1 MGKELRNA
9 IKRIAVLVMAFVL
22 VSAAVSPA
30 LAAPVKKA
38 PSLNAN
44 EVTIVVGKSFNF
56 NIDNKIKGST
66 YKWRTTNKD
75 VAVVNEKNGVVTGVG
90 KGTTNVFC
98 QIKVEGKSYLLRAK
112 IHVLKPAVS
121 LTIAN
126 PVEAL
131 DVGKYYRLKTEI
143 IPKTSNDIVTWS
155 SSDDSI
161 VKVDSD
167 GSFAAKKPGT
177 VTITATTVSGRK
189 DSVTI
194 KILGDVSET
203 DDGDKPDD
211 VVEDTDEKPEEEID
225 LGDIVYEEN
234 FETSIGAFVSRGS
247 AKIGRTTAGK
257 AAEGKGYMAIT
268 GRTANWNGAMVNVTD
283 KVVPGATYHVTGW
296 VRYTSGDDY
305 ETLKITQQADTRNG
319 EEYIDITGEVEVK
332 KGEWTQVSGVMVV
345 PPSATKSQVYFEALS
360 LIDFYADHLVIR
372 EVVADI
378 IEEDLSGIKPA
389 EVGDIVYR
397 NDFEG
402 DKVLDARGS
411 SQRTITTKEAY
422 KGKSS
427 LEVTRT
433 AGWDGAGVRF
443 VSANDIEILSL
454 YGRTVEASFY
464 VKYTEGPDEV
474 QFKLNNKMEKAED
487 SDNILSQIAVKKGE
501 WTLIN
506 AECYIAEKTAGNLIF
521 VETEGDVALTFYIDD
536 VEIKVVK

>member
-1 MGKELRNA
+1 
-9 IKRIAVLVMAFVL
+9 
-22 VSAAVSPA
+22 
-30 LAAPVKKA
+30 
-38 PSLNAN
+38 
-44 EVTIVVGKSFNF
+44 
-56 NIDNKIKGST
+56 
-66 YKWRTTNKD
+66 
-75 VAVVNEKNGVVTGVG
+75 
-90 KGTTNVFC
+90 
-98 QIKVEGKSYLLRAK
+98 
-112 IHVLKPAVS
+112 
-121 LTIAN
+121 
-126 PVEAL
+126 
-131 DVGKYYRLKTEI
+131 
-143 IPKTSNDIVTWS
+143 
-155 SSDDSI
+155 
-161 VKVDSD
+161 
-167 GSFAAKKPGT
+167 
-177 VTITATTVSGRK
+177 
-189 DSVTI
+189 
-194 KILGDVSET
+194 
-203 DDGDKPDD
+203 
-211 VVEDTDEKPEEEID
+211 
-225 LGDIVYEEN
+225 
-234 FETSIGAFVSRGS
+234 
-247 AKIGRTTAGK
+247 
-257 AAEGKGYMAIT
+257 
-268 GRTANWNGAMVNVTD
+268 MVNVTD